1 MKMLNHKSL
10 YRLPWSLS
18 DNGIS
23 WLEVTTKCNLRC
35 KGCYRDP
42 LKDGHKT
49 LQEIQ
54 EDLDVFKEK
63 RVSDCMSIAG
73 GDPLVHPQ
81 IVEIVGMISR
91 MGWKPILNTN
101 GIALNDEM
109 LVQLKKAGVYGF
121 TFHVDLSQNRPDAPQ
136 DARTEGDLNVVR
148 EKYARMLQKVGGIS
162 CSFNQTVTHRTLPQ
176 IKEVYKWATK
186 NIDIVQSVVFILYRE
201 PGMSPHLESYVN
213 GKKIEMPYSNTDWG
227 EGSILKAQD
236 AVNVIREFE
245 PGYMPSAYLNGTC
258 DPASFKWL
266 LSVRM
271 AQGNKT
277 YGFVSPNFQKIVQ
290 NVTHYI
296 KGKWL
301 SYSSPKMG
309 EAGRMVMVLFSLFD
323 KQMRKIFFN
332 YIRENL
338 LSPWNFLKKVHFQ
351 GFMIIQPIDFLEDGR
366 QNMCDGCPDITVHKG
381 ELYWSCRLEEIKEYG
396 AFLSTYPKQ
405 KDCPKSANEI
415 VVDKTKNQTLVQ

>member
-1 MKMLNHKSL
+1 LKNLNHKSL

-81 IVEIVGMISR
+81 IVEIVSMIYK

-101 GIALNDEM
+101 GIALTEEL

-121 TFHVDLSQNRPDAPQ
+121 TFHIDLSQNRPDAPK
-136 DARTEGDLNVVR
+136 DASTEGDLNVVR
-148 EKYARMLQKVGGIS
+148 EKYARMLQKIGGIS
-162 CSFNQTVTHRTLPQ
+162 CSFNQTVTHKTLPQ
-176 IKEVYKWATK
+176 LTEVYKWASK

-213 GKKIEMPYSNTDWG
+213 GQKIEMPYSNTDWG
-227 EGSILKAQD
+227 EGRILKAQD
-236 AVNVIREFE
+236 AVNVIRGFE
-245 PGYMPSAYLNGTC
+245 PDYMPSAYLNGTC

-271 AQGNKT
+271 AQGDKT
-277 YGFVSPNFQKIVQ
+277 YGFVSPNFQKIIQ
-290 NVTHYI
+290 NVSHYM

-309 EAGRMVMVLFSLFD
+309 TAGRMVMILFSVID
-323 KQMRKIFFN
+323 KQMRKIFFK

-338 LSPWNFLKKVHFQ
+338 LSPWNFFKQVNFQ

-405 KDCPKSANEI
+405 KVCQKSANDLVLDTI
-415 VVDKTKNQTLVQ
+415 KNQTLVQ

>member
-1 MKMLNHKSL
+1 MLNHKSL

-54 EDLDVFKEK
+54 EDLDVFKAK
-63 RVSDCMSIAG
+63 RASDCMSIAG

-81 IVEIVGMISR
+81 IVEIVSMIHK

-101 GIALNDEM
+101 GIALTDEM

-136 DARTEGDLNVVR
+136 DAHTEGDLNVVR

-162 CSFNQTVTHRTLPQ
+162 CSFNQTVTHKTLPQ
-176 IKEVYKWATK
+176 IKEVYKWASK

-213 GKKIEMPYSNTDWG
+213 GRKIEMPYSNTDWG

-245 PGYMPSAYLNGTC
+245 PDYMPSAYLNGTC

-271 AQGNKT
+271 AQGNRT

-290 NVTHYI
+290 NVSHYV

-309 EAGRMVMVLFSLFD
+309 TTGRMVMVLFSIFD
-323 KQMRKIFFN
+323 KQMRRTFFK

-338 LSPWNFLKKVHFQ
+338 LSPWNFFKQVNLQ

-381 ELYWSCRLEEIKEYG
+381 GLYWSCRLEEIKEYG

-405 KDCPKSANEI
+405 KDCHKSTNE
-415 VVDKTKNQTLVQ
+415 VVLDKTKNQTLVQ